1 MIKIK
6 EAEFK
11 KISPD
16 YTGTHDGKRSVFA
29 GCIMPNMGT
38 MIAVEGTDFE
48 IVPTPKKR
56 GRNRSWTKR

>member
-6 EAEFK
+6 ETDFN

-16 YTGTHDGKRSVFA
+16 YKGTHEGKRTVFA

-38 MIAVEGTDFE
+38 NIAVEGTDFE
-48 IVPTPKKR
+48 IVPTPKKKA
-56 GRNRSWTKR
+56 RS